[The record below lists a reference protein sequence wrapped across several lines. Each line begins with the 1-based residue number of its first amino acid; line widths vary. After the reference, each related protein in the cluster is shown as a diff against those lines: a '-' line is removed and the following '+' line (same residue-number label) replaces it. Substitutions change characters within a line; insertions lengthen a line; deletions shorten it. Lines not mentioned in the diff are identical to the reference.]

1 MIINAFAVI
10 ALFVA
15 LLTVLLSVLL
25 AVSSVRIYMSWGD
38 VRLMEERIAIE
49 NRSYLLLNIA
59 VAVLFVRLL
68 SWPFFYVTLQSF
80 VPDVPGAMCIFGVT
94 QVKPYLSSI
103 VQIFKPSVS
112 FAIGGWMLLNHLDR
126 TTETAPLFKRK
137 FLFLFIV
144 SILIFADSGLDLFY
158 LTGFRVSNPVACC
171 TTLFDLP
178 ERMTASV
185 SVSILGEGYE
195 RYLLPLYYLSGL
207 SFIVLHLISYHR
219 ISLKGSSTLRFTVT
233 GAVIALTNAVI
244 TIFTMFEV
252 IAPRVMH
259 LPYHHCIYC
268 MWQYVP
274 TSILVTALFIIGT
287 FSPGWALILDIAGR
301 HDETATTL
309 ERYLKGLSLLGI
321 AGIGGSMVMT
331 TVYLL
336 L

>member
-1 MIINAFAVI
+1 MIINTYVI
-10 ALFVA
+10 VTLFVA

-25 AVSSVRIYMSWGD
+25 AVSSVRIYMRWDS
-38 VRLMEERIAIE
+38 VRLVEERIAIE

-59 VAVLFVRLL
+59 TAVLFVRLL
-68 SWPFFYVTLQSF
+68 SWPLFYATLQSF

-126 TTETAPLFKRK
+126 MAETAPLFKRK

-144 SILIFADSGLDLFY
+144 SILTFADSGLDLFY

-178 ERMTASV
+178 ERTTASV
-185 SVSILGEGYE
+185 SASILGEGYE
-195 RYLLPLYYLSGL
+195 RYLLPLYYLSNL
-207 SFIVLHLISYHR
+207 SFIAFHLITYPR
-219 ISLKGSSTLRFTVT
+219 IRLRDSSPMRLMII
-233 GAVIALTNAVI
+233 GASIALANAVV
-244 TIFTMFEV
+244 TIFAMFEV

-274 TSILVTALFIIGT
+274 TSILMTALFITGT
-287 FSPGWALILDIAGR
+287 FSPGWALILYITGR
-301 HDETATTL
+301 HSETTTL
-309 ERYLKGLSLLGI
+309 LEGYLKNLFLLGI
-321 AGIGGSMVMT
+321 ASTGASAVMAT
-331 TVYLL
+331 AYLL